1 MDAATM
7 AANDELAVLRQ
18 RLEDET
24 RRRQEAEQQLAALTA
39 PPAATPAAPK
49 RKKKKRCILDD
60 SDSDSD
66 GEDGGG
72 AARVSVSQS
81 PPRQLVKKRRTILED
96 DDLFAFRRV
105 DPDALSRRESNAFV
119 QKVLD
124 AHRFGFTLL
133 DHQYEA
139 ARCVAGLPYL
149 WPRTLVNDR
158 ADDTLEQAPLTAD
171 RHLILADQMGLGK
184 TVTTLAGAVLRRAV
198 AAFHSRH
205 APKAVLVITPNAAV
219 MHQWSEHIDRAHGL
233 VHVYGGGG
241 ARDGKLKARLAL
253 YEKEA
258 ARGGEVR
265 TLVVLTTK
273 YAVQSA
279 AMDACNFSAPKPCAL
294 FPHLSR
300 KDLMKLGLLKFAA
313 ADPERFLRMVDG
325 GKLGEAGQH
334 VADLQLEKNGKHDES
349 ALIRDIIAAARPRR
363 DEDLIFDGV
372 YVDEAHEIK
381 NPATWWALAAAAAGN
396 QSRRGVLITG
406 TPVQNNLKELAGLI
420 SNGDA
425 TDARASPE
433 WWREATWDKYA
444 DCPRSNAEI
453 ERRTRDWRIFPREA
467 GDREGETRPRHFEM
481 RLKEDVLRLPPK
493 TQSRIT
499 FKVAAAIDASK
510 IKDAAA
516 AIAANMKAQPAQ
528 FAAYAEEERCAVR
541 MFREFAAAMKALEHG
556 ACPASTRRRRR
567 VLTHSQ
573 QP

>member
-1 MDAATM
+1 MAQQPPVPAAFV
-7 AANDELAVLRQ
+7 ANDELAVLRQ

-66 GEDGGG
+66 GGDDGGG

-184 TVTTLAGAVLRRAV
+184 TVSTLAGAVLRRAV

-205 APKAVLVITPNAAV
+205 APKAALVITPNAAV

-241 ARDGKLKARLAL
+241 ARDGKLKARLEL

-349 ALIRDIIAAARPRR
+349 EPVWKSTSELDCRR
-363 DEDLIFDGV
+363 WRG
-372 YVDEAHEIK
+372 APEI
-381 NPATWWALAAAAAGN
+381 
-396 QSRRGVLITG
+396 
-406 TPVQNNLKELAGLI
+406 
-420 SNGDA
+420 
-425 TDARASPE
+425 
-433 WWREATWDKYA
+433 
-444 DCPRSNAEI
+444 
-453 ERRTRDWRIFPREA
+453 
-467 GDREGETRPRHFEM
+467 
-481 RLKEDVLRLPPK
+481 
-493 TQSRIT
+493 
-499 FKVAAAIDASK
+499 
-510 IKDAAA
+510 
-516 AIAANMKAQPAQ
+516 
-528 FAAYAEEERCAVR
+528 
-541 MFREFAAAMKALEHG
+541 
-556 ACPASTRRRRR
+556 
-567 VLTHSQ
+567 
-573 QP
+573 

>member
-1 MDAATM
+1 M
-7 AANDELAVLRQ
+7 
-18 RLEDET
+18 
-24 RRRQEAEQQLAALTA
+24 
-39 PPAATPAAPK
+39 
-49 RKKKKRCILDD
+49 
-60 SDSDSD
+60 
-66 GEDGGG
+66 
-72 AARVSVSQS
+72 SQS

-184 TVTTLAGAVLRRAV
+184 TVSTLAGAVLRRAV

-219 MHQWSEHIDRAHGL
+219 MHQWSEHIDRAHGF

-241 ARDGKLKARLAL
+241 ARDGKLKARLEL

-313 ADPERFLRMVDG
+313 ADAERFLDMVEG
-325 GKLGEAGQH
+325 GKLGEAGRH
-334 VADLQLEKNGKHDES
+334 VADLLEKLLHAVYDNADPH
-349 ALIRDIIAAARPRR
+349 AAAP
-363 DEDLIFDGV
+363 I
-372 YVDEAHEIK
+372 
-381 NPATWWALAAAAAGN
+381 
-396 QSRRGVLITG
+396 
-406 TPVQNNLKELAGLI
+406 
-420 SNGDA
+420 
-425 TDARASPE
+425 
-433 WWREATWDKYA
+433 
-444 DCPRSNAEI
+444 
-453 ERRTRDWRIFPREA
+453 
-467 GDREGETRPRHFEM
+467 
-481 RLKEDVLRLPPK
+481 
-493 TQSRIT
+493 
-499 FKVAAAIDASK
+499 VAAAPQPLDGAARGRAVDWK
-510 IKDAAA
+510 PPKREPADRAGGPVPFDYAAVVGDPWGPLKREPKAEARAAA
-516 AIAANMKAQPAQ
+516 PAVIDLRGDSDVEMMVAAPKAQQAPIEIDSDAEGPSPI
-528 FAAYAEEERCAVR
+528 AVDADGEPWTCARCTYAENRPCFLCCEMCGGER
-541 MFREFAAAMKALEHG
+541 
-556 ACPASTRRRRR
+556 AS
-567 VLTHSQ
+567 
-573 QP
+573 

>member
-1 MDAATM
+1 M
-7 AANDELAVLRQ
+7 AQQQPPVQASANDELAVLRQ

-39 PPAATPAAPK
+39 PK

-66 GEDGGG
+66 GGEDGGG

-158 ADDTLEQAPLTAD
+158 ADDTVEQALLTAD

-241 ARDGKLKARLAL
+241 ARDGKLKARLEL

-313 ADPERFLRMVDG
+313 ADPERFLKMAEG
-325 GKLGEAGQH
+325 GKLGEVGQH

-349 ALIRDIIAAARPRR
+349 SLIRDIIAAARPQR
-363 DEDLIFDGV
+363 DEERQRTSGHGRRGRLAVAREKEGLVPRHERHDKERLRRALGRAREEDGHREVAERDLRQRRPARGR
-372 YVDEAHEIK
+372 AGRRGR
-381 NPATWWALAAAAAGN
+381 PATAWRRRAGRGGARPGRRLEAA
-396 QSRRGVLITG
+396 
-406 TPVQNNLKELAGLI
+406 E
-420 SNGDA
+420 
-425 TDARASPE
+425 ARA
-433 WWREATWDKYA
+433 
-444 DCPRSNAEI
+444 
-453 ERRTRDWRIFPREA
+453 
-467 GDREGETRPRHFEM
+467 GRPR
-481 RLKEDVLRLPPK
+481 RR
-493 TQSRIT
+493 
-499 FKVAAAIDASK
+499 AG
-510 IKDAAA
+510 
-516 AIAANMKAQPAQ
+516 
-528 FAAYAEEERCAVR
+528 
-541 MFREFAAAMKALEHG
+541 AL
-556 ACPASTRRRRR
+556 
-567 VLTHSQ
+567 
-573 QP
+573 